1 MNAGDKRSSTHE
13 IKIPGDLYEEIGSQE
28 KIIRLIK
35 VGLLSLRATSLEREI
50 ADLIKRTEDLEI
62 RNAELPH
69 EIERFQQLLE
79 EALKDRKTLEELLGE
94 KR

>member
-1 MNAGDKRSSTHE
+1 MSAGDERPFRHKV
-13 IKIPGDLYEEIGSQE
+13 KIPRDLGEKIGSTE

-50 ADLIKRTEDLEI
+50 TDLTKRIGDSEKKI
-62 RNAELPH
+62 AELPK
-69 EIERFQQLLE
+69 EIDRFQQLLQD
-79 EALKDRKTLEELLGE
+79 AVKDRKRLEKLLNE

>member
-1 MNAGDKRSSTHE
+1 MNAGDERSPTHK
-13 IKIPGDLYEEIGSQE
+13 IKIPRDLYEEIGSQE

-35 VGLLSLRATSLEREI
+35 VGLLSLRATSLERGN

-69 EIERFQQLLE
+69 EISRFQQLLE
-79 EALKDRKTLEELLGE
+79 EALKDRKTLEKLLDKE
-94 KR
+94 R

>member
-1 MNAGDKRSSTHE
+1 MNAGDERSSTHKL
-13 IKIPGDLYEEIGSQE
+13 KIPRGLYEEIGSQE

-35 VGLLSLRATSLEREI
+35 VGLLSLGATSLEREI
-50 ADLIKRTEDLEI
+50 ADLIKRTGDLEKCI
-62 RNAELPH
+62 AELPP

-79 EALKDRKTLEELLGE
+79 EALKDQKTLEKLLDK